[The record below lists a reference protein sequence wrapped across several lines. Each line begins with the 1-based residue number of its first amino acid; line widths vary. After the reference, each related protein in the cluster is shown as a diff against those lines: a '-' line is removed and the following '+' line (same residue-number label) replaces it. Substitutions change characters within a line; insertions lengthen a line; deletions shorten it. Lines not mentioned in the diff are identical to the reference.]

1 MVKEMIQ
8 EGLKGKKDEM
18 STVLSPSIVIR
29 QGLKGTKCMLVL
41 I

>member
-1 MVKEMIQ
+1 MVEEMIQ
-8 EGLKGKKDEM
+8 EGLGKKDEM

-29 QGLKGTKCMLVL
+29 QGLECTKYTLVL